1 MDFFPNK
8 ELDSKIN
15 KMKLE
20 HFALNVE
27 EPVAMAD
34 WYKEHLGLQ
43 IVRQMEESPFTTFL
57 RDDSNTILIEIY
69 KNAAAEVP
77 NYKDM
82 NPLLVHLAF
91 VSEDPTEEKN
101 RLIKAGATAVSD
113 HQLNDGSH
121 LVMMRDP
128 WGLAIQFCKRG
139 NAMIY

>member
-27 EPVAMAD
+27 EPVAMAN

-77 NYKDM
+77 SYRDM

-101 RLIKAGATAVSD
+101 RLTKAGATVVSD

>member
-1 MDFFPNK
+1 
-8 ELDSKIN
+8 
-15 KMKLE
+15 MKLE

>member
-8 ELDSKIN
+8 KLDSKISR
-15 KMKLE
+15 MKLE

-27 EPVAMAD
+27 EPVAMAN

-69 KNAAAEVP
+69 KNAAVEVP
-77 NYKDM
+77 GYRDM

-113 HQLNDGSH
+113 H
-121 LVMMRDP
+121 
-128 WGLAIQFCKRG
+128 
-139 NAMIY
+139 